1 MKWENRDSNSSGS
14 DLQSV
19 LATPALFPFAEGGGI
34 EPLSLRPR
42 RFSRPFAPMRG
53 TIQAESCGP
62 DPQTFYRSRDLAG
75 RPYPSRLT
83 LQRDSNQNRTD
94 IDIVLQTKPE
104 TNIRYTVFC
113 APDRSRTYRISG
125 LSGTRLPVTSQARK
139 YPRKDSNLQ
148 TPEPKSGAFTNLTTQ
163 AKNKKASDFSKAVVF
178 ISRQFQVNAIQP
190 RPLERYKYELYSEH
204 LIISQTYKNF

>member
-19 LATPALFPFAEGGGI
+19 LAAPALFPFAEGGGI
-34 EPLSLRPR
+34 EPQSLRPR
-42 RFSRPFAPMRG
+42 R
-53 TIQAESCGP
+53 
-62 DPQTFYRSRDLAG
+62 FYRSRDLAG